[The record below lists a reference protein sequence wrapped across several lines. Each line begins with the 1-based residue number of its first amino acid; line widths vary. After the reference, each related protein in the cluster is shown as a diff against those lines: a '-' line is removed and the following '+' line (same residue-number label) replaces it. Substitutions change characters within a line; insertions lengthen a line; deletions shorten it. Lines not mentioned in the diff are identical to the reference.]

1 MPFTFSHPAAVL
13 PLIGQGRGRGPLIA
27 SALVAGSLAPD
38 VPFFLETVLPGSY
51 GLGDVAHRPWA
62 VPTLDVA
69 IAAGLVAGWHGLL
82 REPMVALLPDP
93 WADRADTL
101 TAPRRKREPGS
112 LDPRDAAW
120 FAASAALGAFS
131 HVGWDAFTHR
141 GRAGV
146 RLVPALRR
154 EIGGIPVYHAL
165 QWGTSA
171 VGLGL
176 LAVSGSAAL
185 RRQQMPQP
193 RRITLR
199 PGVRRGAVA
208 AVAAGAVLGAVHRT
222 ARELPKSGGRLAPA
236 HLVAAASF
244 GGGAGAAVAATAVAL
259 ALRLTTRPEQARTA
273 GAGHLDDAL

>member
-1 MPFTFSHPAAVL
+1 M
-13 PLIGQGRGRGPLIA
+13 
-27 SALVAGSLAPD
+27 VAGSLAPD
-38 VPFFLETVLPGSY
+38 VPFFLESLLPGSY
-51 GLGDVAHRPWA
+51 GLGGVAHRPWA

-93 WADRADTL
+93 WADRADAL
-101 TAPRRKREPGS
+101 TAPRRKPGPGRFG
-112 LDPRDAAW
+112 LGPHDPVDAAW

-131 HVGWDAFTHR
+131 HVGWDAFTHH

-146 RLVPALRR
+146 RRIPALRR
-154 EIGGIPVYHAL
+154 EIGGMPVYHAL

-176 LAVSGSAAL
+176 IAVSGSGAL
-185 RRQQMPQP
+185 RRRQLPQP

-208 AVAAGAVLGAVHRT
+208 AVAASTVLGAVHRT
-222 ARELPKSGGRLAPA
+222 ARELPKSGGRLSPS

-244 GGGAGAAVAATAVAL
+244 GGGAGAAVGAAAVAL
-259 ALRLTTRPEQARTA
+259 AVRLTTRPDQARPA
-273 GAGHLDDAL
+273 GAGPHSGAL

>member
-1 MPFTFSHPAAVL
+1 M
-13 PLIGQGRGRGPLIA
+13 
-27 SALVAGSLAPD
+27 
-38 VPFFLETVLPGSY
+38 
-51 GLGDVAHRPWA
+51 
-62 VPTLDVA
+62 A

-93 WADRADTL
+93 WADRADAL
-101 TAPRRKREPGS
+101 TAPRRKHGLGRD
-112 LDPRDAAW
+112 DPRDAAW

-154 EIGGIPVYHAL
+154 EIGGMPVYHAL

-176 LAVSGSAAL
+176 IAVSGSAAL
-185 RRQQMPQP
+185 RRRQMAQP

-208 AVAAGAVLGAVHRT
+208 AIAASAVLGAVQRT
-222 ARELPKSGGRLAPA
+222 ARERTRSGGRLVPA
-236 HLVAAASF
+236 HRVAAASF
-244 GGGAGAAVAATAVAL
+244 GGGAGAAAGAAAVAL
-259 ALRLTTRPEQARTA
+259 AVRLTTRPDQARPA
-273 GAGHLDDAL
+273 GAGHRGGAL